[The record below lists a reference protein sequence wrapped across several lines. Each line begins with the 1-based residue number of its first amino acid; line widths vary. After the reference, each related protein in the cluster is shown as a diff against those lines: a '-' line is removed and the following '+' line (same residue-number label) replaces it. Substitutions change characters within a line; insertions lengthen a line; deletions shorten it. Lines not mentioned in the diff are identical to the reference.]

1 MPAGVGRDYPP
12 DRAVALPSRPGCLIL
27 ASASPR
33 RLALLRQIGFSPAAV
48 VAPVIDEQPARGELP
63 RALALR
69 LARAKALSVAGC
81 HPDAIVLAADTVV
94 ARGRRILPKPAC
106 QAEARRCLA
115 LLSGARH
122 RVFGGIAVAA
132 PGGRVTMRLV
142 ATAVAFK
149 RLGADEIEAYLGSG
163 EWRDKAGGYAI
174 QGRAAAFCRGIV
186 GSYSNVVGLSLFE
199 TANLLTGHGLRAD
212 TGAPSGDVP

>member
-1 MPAGVGRDYPP
+1 MTAAPAPP
-12 DRAVALPSRPGCLIL
+12 ERAVAPPGRRPRCLIL

-33 RLALLRQIGFSPAAV
+33 RLALLRQIGFAPAAV
-48 VAPVIDEQPARGELP
+48 VAPVIDERAERGELP

-69 LARAKALSVAGC
+69 LARAKALSVAGR

-94 ARGRRILPKPAC
+94 ARGRRILPKPVC
-106 QAEARRCLA
+106 EDEARRCLA

-122 RVFGGIAVAA
+122 RVFGGIVVAA
-132 PGGRVTMRLV
+132 PGGRVIARLV

-149 RLGADEIEAYLGSG
+149 RLGADEVEAYLASG

-174 QGRAAAFCRGIV
+174 QGRAAAFVRALV
-186 GSYSNVVGLSLFE
+186 GSYTNVVGLSLFE
-199 TANLLTGHGLRAD
+199 TANLLTGLGLRAD
-212 TGAPSGDVP
+212 ATTPAGDVP